1 MLMST
6 ELNKNTEGKDF
17 RQVQKTLDGGTIS
30 TMPKVRTT
38 NGYMMEW
45 DRNEIVRQLM
55 KETPLAERFYGVP
68 GITKEEA
75 VDIARDTESR
85 VRKMNLEFLSGPL
98 VREIVNCIL
107 LERNHPEWRNV
118 MTRVGTSVYDA
129 CEIDTGL
136 GFESHDNANQ
146 LNNAETS
153 HKKKADKMSK
163 EQNLLLMPGNLADL
177 HLNGDFHIHDLE
189 YFGTRPF
196 CQDWDLRYFFYY
208 GLMPD
213 GVGAQSSVA
222 GPAMKAEVAILHA
235 VKVMG
240 PPRRTLPA
248 ARVFIIS

>member
-1 MLMST
+1 MST

-98 VREIVNCIL
+98 VREIGRAHV
-107 LERNHPEWRNV
+107 
-118 MTRVGTSVYDA
+118 
-129 CEIDTGL
+129 
-136 GFESHDNANQ
+136 
-146 LNNAETS
+146 
-153 HKKKADKMSK
+153 
-163 EQNLLLMPGNLADL
+163 
-177 HLNGDFHIHDLE
+177 
-189 YFGTRPF
+189 
-196 CQDWDLRYFFYY
+196 
-208 GLMPD
+208 
-213 GVGAQSSVA
+213 
-222 GPAMKAEVAILHA
+222 
-235 VKVMG
+235 
-240 PPRRTLPA
+240 
-248 ARVFIIS
+248 